1 MTERIL
7 LIGMMGSG
15 KTSVGR
21 QLAARL
27 GWAHIDSD
35 QQVEQATGRTV
46 AEIFATDG
54 EAAFRR
60 EERAALAAAL
70 AREVA
75 AVVSVAGGAVLDPGN
90 RQAIAGAGTVVW
102 LRAGLDTLTRRVGDG
117 TTRPLL
123 ASDPAAALAR
133 LLPEREPLY
142 AGLADMVLDV
152 DDRKPDELVAA
163 ILEHHTAA
171 SE

>member
-27 GWAHIDSD
+27 GWAQIDSD

-60 EERAALAAAL
+60 QEREALAGAL
-70 AREVA
+70 AREVP
-75 AVVSVAGGAVLDPGN
+75 AVVSVAGGAVLDPDN
-90 RQAIAGAGTVVW
+90 RRAIAGAGTVVW

-123 ASDPAAALAR
+123 AGDPAGVLAR

-142 AGLADMVLDV
+142 AGLADLVLDV
-152 DDRKPDELVAA
+152 DGRQPDELVAV
-163 ILEHHTAA
+163 ILEHHAAA
-171 SE
+171 SA